1 MPLNLTVQASVV
13 DLRGDIPQASDPFFV
28 DTNVWYWLTYTRSK
42 LGNRSP
48 HPYQITHYPRYITKA
63 IATQSRLYK
72 CGLTH
77 SEVSHLVENNER
89 DIYNRQNPECNT
101 KEFRHN
107 FPNVRMNVVQEIQVV
122 WQQIEQFG
130 NTLELLLD
138 DRLIAQADQR
148 LAQVQLDGYDLF
160 IVELMFQNGIVN
172 IKTDDCDFVTVPG
185 LTVYTANTTAVE
197 EARRQGQLIKR

>member
-1 MPLNLTVQASVV
+1 
-13 DLRGDIPQASDPFFV
+13 
-28 DTNVWYWLTYTRSK
+28 
-42 LGNRSP
+42 
-48 HPYQITHYPRYITKA
+48 
-63 IATQSRLYK
+63 
-72 CGLTH
+72 
-77 SEVSHLVENNER
+77 
-89 DIYNRQNPECNT
+89 
-101 KEFRHN
+101 
-107 FPNVRMNVVQEIQVV
+107 MNVVQEIQVV

-172 IKTDDCDFVTVPG
+172 IITDDCDFVTVPG